1 MSDVVSCLLSN
12 YLLHSCLSPSHICL
26 LRLWTH
32 LTLLFFHV
40 LFLNRQP
47 SHWFGKIPFAPQ
59 CKPYGPMI
67 ACRLRTFAKC
77 QRPKSGDNTEEG
89 WRGMEREPFYIR
101 IHPHAYRLPNKY
113 QDVHHCSRRFITG
126 SFDPHFS
133 PKPYIWHAHCALGLS
148 NLAVF
153 VIFMISSV
161 LFISHQAN
169 SPDLAHVHLA
179 ICKQS
184 MIGCGLISRYWIFWC
199 TNTLLLTK
207 GQKHH
212 KGLREY
218 VCISAKGLY
227 LPCWLNKTL
236 TWMILSAL
244 FTYFDR
250 KKYIFPVCNSHHQSF
265 NLWSLRLFIYYRS
278 YICSD
283 MKKLLI
289 LASVLPCVHTCAV

>member
-1 MSDVVSCLLSN
+1 MQTLWSDDRVQAKDVCQVPKTQEWGQHWGGLKRN
-12 YLLHSCLSPSHICL
+12 GERALLHSHTSTCIQIAEQISRCASLLQTLHHRIIWPSLLSEALYMTCSLCIGPIQFSCVCL
-26 LRLWTH
+26 
-32 LTLLFFHV
+32 
-40 LFLNRQP
+40 
-47 SHWFGKIPFAPQ
+47 
-59 CKPYGPMI
+59 
-67 ACRLRTFAKC
+67 
-77 QRPKSGDNTEEG
+77 
-89 WRGMEREPFYIR
+89 
-101 IHPHAYRLPNKY
+101 
-113 QDVHHCSRRFITG
+113 
-126 SFDPHFS
+126 
-133 PKPYIWHAHCALGLS
+133 
-148 NLAVF
+148 F

-161 LFISHQAN
+161 LFIFHQAN

-250 KKYIFPVCNSHHQSF
+250 KKIIFPVCNSHHQSF